1 MNYIKTF
8 FHFTNRYIKD
18 NLLRLIAIVSIVF
31 FFSGFAFYFAVKCLP
46 QETLQEIYTNIAEM
60 FAAKDVINAD
70 GSLSF
75 LGILW
80 NNIRAGLLISI
91 TGVIPFLFLPLLYV
105 MLNSG
110 LISAILAILSVLSE
124 ENVLLMVV
132 KFILPHGIFEI
143 PALILEGAIGMKFC
157 AFLCRKIFGK
167 AKGAHILLHLKGSL
181 GVFLI
186 YVVPLLIVAAFI
198 EAVVLGAIYSI

>member
-1 MNYIKTF
+1 MNHLKEF
-8 FHFTNRYIKD
+8 FRFTNQYIKD
-18 NLLRLIAIVSIVF
+18 NLLRFIAIVSIVF
-31 FFSGFAFYFAVKCLP
+31 FVSGFASYFAVKCLP
-46 QETLQEIYTNIAEM
+46 QETLQEIYTNIAAM
-60 FAAKDVINAD
+60 FAGKDVINPD

-75 LGILW
+75 IGILW
-80 NNIRAGLLISI
+80 NNIRAGVIISI
-91 TGVIPFLFLPLLYV
+91 TGVVPFLFLPLFYIV
-105 MLNSG
+105 LNSG
-110 LISAILAILSVLSE
+110 LISAILAILSVFSE

-167 AKGAHILLHLKGSL
+167 AKEERFLMHLKGSL

-186 YVVPLLIVAAFI
+186 YVVPLLIIAAFI
-198 EAVVLGAIYSI
+198 EAVVLGAIYSV